1 MRSAVDPI
9 ERFFQAGLKLNHL
22 RLLTLFDSLGQIRL
36 VAEKLNVTQPAI
48 SKQLAELEAGLGVS
62 VMTRVGNRLQLTAVG
77 ETLTKRAREVFHQLE
92 QARYEV
98 DALTSGISG
107 KISLGAVATVLPVFA
122 PELILELKRRAPHVN
137 VALHEATSDRLF
149 PLLANGSLDFVLSR
163 TEPVGFGKSEFAAR
177 TIMDDPIVVVCGRDH
192 PLASRRSVVPE
203 DLAGSPWILPPK
215 EAPTFLALQSWMD
228 DAGLAFPDGCVQ
240 SISLPTNE
248 AMLASYPFLALMPLA
263 VARKRAARAG
273 FAILAL
279 PGASFLATVQ
289 LFYST
294 SSVNPVLPAALE
306 CVAAVQER
314 LRRPVVD

>member
-1 MRSAVDPI
+1 MDPI

-77 ETLTKRAREVFHQLE
+77 ETLTRHAREVFHQLE

-98 DALTSGISG
+98 DALTSGLSG
-107 KISLGAVATVLPVFA
+107 KISVGAVATVLPVFA

-163 TEPVGFGKSEFAAR
+163 TGPVGFGKSEFASR
-177 TIMDDPIVVVCGRDH
+177 PIMEDPIVVVCGRDH
-192 PLASRRSVVPE
+192 PLASRRNVVAS

-215 EAPTFLALQSWMD
+215 EAPTYLALQSWL
-228 DAGLAFPDGCVQ
+228 AESGGAFPDGCVQ
-240 SISLPTNE
+240 SISLATNE
-248 AMLASYPFLALMPLA
+248 AMLANYPFLALMPLA
-263 VARKRAARAG
+263 VARKRVGRTG
-273 FAILAL
+273 LVILAL
-279 PGASFLATVQ
+279 PGASFLETVQ
-289 LFYST
+289 LFYSA

-306 CVAAVQER
+306 CVGTVQDR
-314 LRRPVVD
+314 LRRLIAD